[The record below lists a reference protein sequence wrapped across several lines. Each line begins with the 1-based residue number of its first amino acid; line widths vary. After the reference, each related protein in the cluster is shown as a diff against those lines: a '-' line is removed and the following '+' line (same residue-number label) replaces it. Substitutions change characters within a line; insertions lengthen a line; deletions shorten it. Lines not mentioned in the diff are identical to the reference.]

1 MTHTTSNGKRDPD
14 RPYMVLV
21 ERAGRLA
28 VRPQHPGETEAD
40 QRARQRQ
47 DSEAAVVWCLLL
59 TVALMIF
66 IAGVLVGRG

>member
-1 MTHTTSNGKRDPD
+1 MTHTTSNGRRDPD

-21 ERAGRLA
+21 ERTGRLV

-47 DSEAAVVWCLLL
+47 DSGDMVFFACLFTIAVF
-59 TVALMIF
+59 IF
-66 IAGVLVGRG
+66 LAGVLVGRG

>member
-28 VRPQHPGETEAD
+28 VRPQHPGETEVD
-40 QRARQRQ
+40 QRARQRR
-47 DSEAAVVWCLLL
+47 DSEAVVVWVCLFAI
-59 TVALMIF
+59 ALVIF
-66 IAGVLVGRG
+66 FVGVLAGRG

>member
-1 MTHTTSNGKRDPD
+1 MTNTTSNGRRDPD

-21 ERAGRLA
+21 ERTGRLA

-47 DSEAAVVWCLLL
+47 DSEAVVVWVCLAA
-59 TVALMIF
+59 VALAVF
-66 IAGVLVGRG
+66 LAGVLVGRG